1 MSKRSAAIRRGGV
14 VVVLAVLAA
23 LVAILGGVR
32 SGAPSTARAD
42 SVPPYRDAS
51 LPVDQRVQD
60 LLSRMT
66 LKEKVGQMGQINVG
80 VLQGDPTTP
89 WDRGPL
95 NADQLNDVLNVNQI
109 GSILSGGGAWPPVGD
124 DGRAW
129 ADEINTIQ
137 KFALDHSPLGIP
149 IIYGADAVHGHNNLF
164 DATMVPHQIGLGA
177 TFDPALAERLGHA
190 TASAV
195 RATGVVWD
203 FAPVLD
209 TERDLRWG
217 RSYEPFGED
226 PLLTGTLGA
235 ATIRGLQGRDLAS
248 PTSVVATAKHFT
260 GYSAPDSGFD
270 RTDATIGP
278 AELQDLHLPPF
289 QQGIDAGVGTVMVN
303 SGSVNGEP
311 VHASHHLLTDVLR
324 GQLHFKGVVISDWQD
339 VQNLRDK
346 YHVAATMED
355 AIALAVNAGL
365 DMSMIPLDA
374 GSPTDGFV
382 PNLLKAVADNKVTE
396 DRINE
401 SVARILALKFRLGL
415 FEHPYVDA
423 SQANAAV
430 ENPADRPLARKA
442 AQESLVLL
450 GNDGVLPLSRHARK
464 ILVTGPASDSPTNQ
478 LGGWSVAW
486 QGAFN
491 LPPDIPIPEVT
502 TIKEGVQ
509 QAAGRGAQVIWKQGA
524 PVADTTNRKPDGSV
538 DPTLPQPPDPLN
550 DPNNAT
556 AVAQRQDAVAAAKGV
571 DAIVV
576 AVGES
581 PYAEGQGDD
590 ATPELPLAQAKLVDD
605 LEATGKPVIVV
616 VVAGRPLVMN
626 QQLDHADASLMAFL
640 PGSEGGAAIGDT
652 LFGKVNPSGRL
663 PVSWPKASSQL
674 PLAYNEPGKPYD
686 PRYPFGY
693 GLSYTRFDLSRLRA
707 PSHVQAGDRFE
718 ASVKVANAGRRA
730 GEDIVLAFVQ
740 RPDGAR
746 QLVAFTRV
754 AVGKRS
760 GRKVALSFDVSRLA
774 VTQSSGER
782 AVTPGTYTLM
792 VGGLSQAFQ
801 VG

>member
-1 MSKRSAAIRRGGV
+1 MRKRSAAT
-14 VVVLAVLAA
+14 LAVLAA
-23 LVAILGGVR
+23 SLGILGGVR
-32 SGAPSTARAD
+32 SGAPAPAGAD
-42 SVPPYRDAS
+42 TTPAYRDAS
-51 LPVDQRVQD
+51 LPVDQRAQD

-66 LKEKVGQMGQINVG
+66 LKEKVGQMGQINVTI
-80 VLQGDPTTP
+80 LQGDPNND

-95 NADQLNDVLNVNQI
+95 NDVQLQKVLGDNQI
-109 GSILSGGGAWPPVGD
+109 GSILSGGGAWPPTGD
-124 DGRAW
+124 DGKAW
-129 ADEINTIQ
+129 ADEINAIQ
-137 KFALDHSPLGIP
+137 KFALDHSRLGIP
-149 IIYGADAVHGHNNLF
+149 VIYGADAVHGHNNLF

-177 TFDPALAERLGHA
+177 TFDPALAERLGHG
-190 TASAV
+190 TARAV

-235 ATIRGLQGRDLAS
+235 ATIRGLQGRTLDS

-270 RTDATIGP
+270 RTDATIDQ

-289 QQGIDAGVGTVMVN
+289 QHGIDAGVGTVMVN

-324 GQLHFKGVVISDWQD
+324 GQLHFRGVVISDWQD
-339 VQNLRDK
+339 VENLKTK

-355 AIALAVNAGL
+355 AIAMAVNAGL
-365 DMSMIPLDA
+365 DISMIPLDA
-374 GSPTDGFV
+374 GSPDNGFV
-382 PNLLKAVADNKVTE
+382 PNLLKAVADKKVTE
-396 DRINE
+396 DRIDQ

-423 SQANAAV
+423 DRANAAV
-430 ENPADRPLARKA
+430 EDPADRPLARKA

-450 GNDGVLPLSRHARK
+450 GNDGALPLSRHDRK

-478 LGGWSVAW
+478 LGGWTLGW

-491 LPPDIPIPEVT
+491 LPPDIPLPEVT
-502 TIKEGVQ
+502 TIREGVQ
-509 QAAGRGAQVIWKQGA
+509 QAAGHGVQVIWKQGA

-538 DPTLPQPPDPLN
+538 DPNLPEPVDPLN
-550 DPNNAT
+550 DPDNAMV
-556 AVAQRQDAVAAAKGV
+556 AAQRQEAVAAAAGV

-590 ATPELPLAQAKLVDD
+590 ATPELSLAQARLVDD
-605 LEATGKPVIVV
+605 LEGTGKPVIVV

-626 QQLDHADASLMAFL
+626 RQLDNAGASLMAFL
-640 PGSEGGAAIGDT
+640 PGSEGGAAIGDA

-674 PLAYNEPGKPYD
+674 PLAYNERGKPYD
-686 PRYPFGY
+686 PRYPFGH
-693 GLSYTRFDLSRLRA
+693 GLSYTRFDVGKLRA
-707 PSHVQAGDRFE
+707 PSRVRADDRFE
-718 ASVKVANAGRRA
+718 ATVKVANVGRRD
-730 GEDIVLAFVQ
+730 GDDVVLAFVQ
-740 RPDGAR
+740 RPDGGR

-754 AVGKRS
+754 SVHRGDRAKAR
-760 GRKVALSFDVSRLA
+760 LSFPVTRLA
-774 VTQSSGER
+774 VTQASGER
-782 AVTPGTYTLM
+782 AVTPGSYTLV
-792 VGGLSQAFQ
+792 VGGLSQTFQ

>member
-1 MSKRSAAIRRGGV
+1 MRKRSAV
-14 VVVLAVLAA
+14 VMVAVAVLAA
-23 LVAILGGVR
+23 LAAILGGV
-32 SGAPSTARAD
+32 GDGTPSAARAD
-42 SVPPYRDAS
+42 SIPAYRNAA
-51 LPVDQRVQD
+51 LPIDQRAQD
-60 LLSRMT
+60 LVSRMT

-80 VLQGDPTTP
+80 VLQGDPTNP

-95 NADQLNDVLNVNQI
+95 NPAQLDDVLNVNQI

-129 ADEINTIQ
+129 AEEINAIQ
-137 KFALDHSPLGIP
+137 QFALDHSRLGIP

-177 TFDPALAERLGHA
+177 TFDPALSERLGRG
-190 TASAV
+190 TARAV

-235 ATIRGLQGRDLAS
+235 ATIRGLQNGGNLNS
-248 PTSVVATAKHFT
+248 PKSVVATAKHFV

-270 RTDATIGP
+270 RTDATIDQ

-339 VQNLRDK
+339 VENLKTK
-346 YHVAATMED
+346 YHRADTMED
-355 AIALAVNAGL
+355 AIALSVNAGL

-374 GSPTDGFV
+374 GSPENGFV
-382 PNLLKAVADNKVTE
+382 PNLLKAVADKKVTE
-396 DRINE
+396 ERINQ

-415 FEHPYVDA
+415 FEHPFVDA
-423 SQANAAV
+423 GRANAAV
-430 ENPADRPLARKA
+430 EDPADRPVARKA

-450 GNDGVLPLSRHARK
+450 GNDGALPLSHDARK

-478 LGGWSVAW
+478 LGGWTLGW

-491 LPPDIPIPEVT
+491 LPPDIPLPEVT

-509 QAAGRGAQVIWKQGA
+509 QAAGSGRQVVWKQGA

-538 DPTLPQPPDPLN
+538 DPTLPQPPDALN
-550 DPNNAT
+550 DPTNPT
-556 AVAQRQDAVAAAKGV
+556 AVAQRQEAVTAARGV
-571 DAIVV
+571 DAVVV

-590 ATPELPLAQAKLVDD
+590 ATPELPLAQAKLIDD

-626 QQLDHADASLMAFL
+626 QQLDKAAASLMAFL
-640 PGSEGGAAIGDT
+640 PGSEGGAAIGDA

-674 PLAYNEPGKPYD
+674 PLAYNERGRPYD
-686 PRYPFGY
+686 PRYPFGF
-693 GLSYTRFDLSRLRA
+693 GLSYTRFDLSKLRA
-707 PSHVQAGDRFE
+707 PSSVHAHDRFE
-718 ASVKVANAGRRA
+718 ASVKVANVGRRA

-740 RPDGAR
+740 RPDGGR

-754 AVGKRS
+754 ALGK
-760 GRKVALSFDVSRLA
+760 GGGAKAKLSFSVSRLA
-774 VTQSSGER
+774 VTQASGQR
-782 AVTPGTYTLM
+782 AVTPGSYKLL
-792 VGGLSQAFQ
+792 VGGLSQTFQ